1 MIRHWDFY
9 GRRDEVGRLLE
20 TMRKGRWFFGA
31 VRGRR
36 RIGKT
41 ALVQQAL
48 TILRQDEPRRR
59 PVVLVQLPDGGAGDF
74 AAVFRSTVREAALEG
89 ILDGLD
95 EVRDLPAV
103 ANAIG
108 ALCNVGAVVA
118 LDEFQVCHSGPL
130 SVFPSLLQA
139 QVDRLQDREEGGGL
153 IVLGSVQTEME
164 ALLNDRRAPL
174 YGRTTFNL
182 ALGPWDFRT
191 VFEVSDR
198 HGAADPR
205 RCLTAWTLFGGVPKY
220 WRHFAEAGSLD
231 ALPDW
236 GEWAAELC
244 RRLFLRSDAPL
255 REEGESLLG
264 LELRRNYLAVL
275 RVLAER
281 SRSHAEL
288 REALPDLRSLGPY
301 LQTLTRDLRLVE
313 RELPVFA
320 QETGKGARYHLS
332 DPFLRAWLSVL
343 QPACQAARVL
353 PPSEVA
359 QRLVSRLAG
368 LEGWAFERM
377 VRQASEDASRA
388 GDGDFPL
395 TDLVRGY
402 WNRPRTHSGSI
413 EIDLVAW
420 NEDHRRVRFGS
431 CKRDPRRHD
440 RTSLG
445 DFYDHVQRFL
455 STRRGKRFQGWRREL
470 ALFAPLFPADQRSRL
485 TEDGWVC
492 RDLTDFRRT
501 LSDDARGVN
510 GDWTVA
516 DQIAGEY
523 R

>member
-1 MIRHWDFY
+1 MVRYWDFY
-9 GRRDEVGRLLE
+9 GRGDELGCLLE
-20 TMRKGRWFFGA
+20 TMRRGRWFFGA
-31 VRGRR
+31 IRGRR

-48 TILRQDEPRRR
+48 TTLQQDERCRR
-59 PVVLVQLPDGGAGDF
+59 PVMLVQLPDGGPGDF
-74 AAVFRSTVREAALEG
+74 AAVFRGTVRDAALEG
-89 ILDGLD
+89 LLDGLD
-95 EVRDLPAV
+95 QVRDLPAV
-103 ANAIG
+103 ASAIG
-108 ALCNVGAVVA
+108 SLCDAGAIVA
-118 LDEFQVCHSGPL
+118 LDEFQVCHRRPL

-139 QVDRLQDREEGGGL
+139 QVDRLQDRGRGGGL

-164 ALLNDRRAPL
+164 ALLNDQRAPL

-182 ALGPWDFRT
+182 ALGPWDSRT
-191 VFEVSDR
+191 VFQVCDQ
-198 HGAADPR
+198 HGAVDPR
-205 RCLTAWTLFGGVPKY
+205 RCLSAWTLFGGVPRY

-231 ALPDW
+231 AVPDW
-236 GEWAAELC
+236 REWAMELC

-288 REALPDLRSLGPY
+288 REVLPDLPSLGPY

-320 QETGKGARYHLS
+320 HDGGKGARYHLS

-353 PPSEVA
+353 PASEVA
-359 QRLVSRLAG
+359 RRLLSRLPD

-377 VRQASEDASRA
+377 VRQASEEASRA
-388 GDGDFPL
+388 GAGDFPL

-402 WNRPRTHSGSI
+402 WNRPRMHPASI

-420 NEDHRRVRFGS
+420 NEDRRRVRFGS

-440 RTSLG
+440 RTSLAAFHG
-445 DFYDHVQRFL
+445 HVERFL
-455 STRRGKRFQGWRREL
+455 STRTGKRFQGWHQEL

-485 TEDGWVC
+485 ADEGWVC
-492 RDLTDFRRT
+492 RDLNDFRRM
-501 LSDDARGVN
+501 LGDDGHEASGK
-510 GDWTVA
+510 WTVA
-516 DQIAGEY
+516 DQIAGGC
-523 R
+523 

>member
-1 MIRHWDFY
+1 MVRHWDFY
-9 GRRDEVGRLLE
+9 GRRDELGCLLE
-20 TMRKGRWFFGA
+20 IMRTGRWFFGA
-31 VRGRR
+31 IRGRR

-48 TILRQDEPRRR
+48 TTIRQDEPRRR
-59 PVVLVQLPDGGAGDF
+59 PVVLIQLPDGGPGDF
-74 AAVFRSTVREAALEG
+74 AAVFRSTVRDTAPESLLDRLEQ
-89 ILDGLD
+89 
-95 EVRDLPAV
+95 VRDLPAV
-103 ANAIG
+103 ASAIG
-108 ALCNVGAVVA
+108 SLCDAGAVVA
-118 LDEFQVCHSGPL
+118 LDEFQVCHRGPL

-139 QVDRLQDREEGGGL
+139 QVDRLQDRGQGGGL

-164 ALLNDRRAPL
+164 ALLNDQRAPL

-191 VFEVSDR
+191 VLEICDK

-205 RCLTAWTLFGGVPKY
+205 RCLSAWTLFGGVPKY

-231 ALPDW
+231 TVPDW
-236 GEWAAELC
+236 REWAVELC
-244 RRLFLRSDAPL
+244 GRLFLRSDAPL

-288 REALPDLRSLGPY
+288 REALPDLPSLGPY
-301 LQTLTRDLRLVE
+301 LQTLTRDLRLVDK
-313 RELPVFA
+313 ELPVFA
-320 QETGKGARYHLS
+320 HDGSKGARYHLS

-353 PPSEVA
+353 PVSEVA
-359 QRLVSRLAG
+359 GRLLSRLPD

-377 VRQASEDASRA
+377 VRQASEEASRV

-402 WNRPRTHSGSI
+402 WNRPRNHPASI

-420 NEDHRRVRFGS
+420 NQDRRRVRFGS

-440 RTSLG
+440 RTSLAAFRG
-445 DFYDHVQRFL
+445 HVRRFL
-455 STRRGKRFQGWRREL
+455 STRPGKRFHEWRQEL

-485 TEDGWVC
+485 TDDGWVC
-492 RDLTDFRRT
+492 RDLTDFRRM
-501 LSDDARGVN
+501 LGDEERGVN
-510 GDWTVA
+510 GNWTVA
-516 DQIAGEY
+516 DQITGEY
-523 R
+523 